1 METIFS
7 GNSYS
12 GKDYIAFFD
21 LDLTISGAISGNEM
35 AREAFRKNLVSGF
48 DFAKALYLSVLYKLN
63 LKDPNKIIYE
73 IVGWAKEMPEKTMDD
88 LSSFIVIEKLLPSV
102 YSDAR
107 AEIEIHRKK
116 NAHIVILSSAIK
128 QICSKMALD
137 LQIDDIICSNLET
150 ENGFLTGRSNGP
162 LCFGEEKKVR
172 LLEYCSSINA
182 KTTDAWYYGDS
193 ITDLAVLSTVGNPR
207 CVNPDR
213 KLRKTAEKRGW
224 EILIWH

>member
-1 METIFS
+1 MGTIFS

-12 GKDYIAFFD
+12 GKEYIVFFD

-35 AREAFRKNLVSGF
+35 AREAFRKNHVSGF
-48 DFAKALYLSVLYKLN
+48 HFAKALYLSLLYKLN
-63 LKDPNKIIYE
+63 LKDPHRIIYE
-73 IVGWAKEMPEKTMDD
+73 IVSWVKKMPEKTMED
-88 LSSFIVIEKLLPSV
+88 LSSIIVIEKLIPAV
-102 YSDAR
+102 YSDAK

-128 QICSKMALD
+128 QICSKMAID
-137 LQIDDIICSNLET
+137 LNIDDIICSDLET

-162 LCFGEEKKVR
+162 LCFGEEKKIR
-172 LLEYCSSINA
+172 LLEYCNRINA
-182 KTTDAWYYGDS
+182 RTSDAWYYGDS
-193 ITDLAVLSTVGNPR
+193 ISDLAVLSSVGNPR

-224 EILIWH
+224 KILIWH